1 MKKISKRNVLC
12 VLMTVM
18 LVMSSL
24 APGIA
29 MGAEQ
34 DGTYDSIGTI
44 FQSDHMEMKITLDGD
59 DLLPDNEELFSG
71 YVQQRFDR
79 EIYGDISLFGL
90 SAGDRLPEG
99 SLERNVYEIL
109 KEDIKKVADGKR
121 ESLIFDV
128 DTGLKS
134 LSWSIEELGLS
145 GGTYTEKELQ
155 QAILNKLQL
164 SGTFD
169 FSKVFYCLLTDCP
182 YELYWFDK
190 TKGAIY
196 AFNKYDFNNNTAS
209 ITNLVFGFYPA
220 EAYKGSE
227 DFTVDITKTGAASN
241 AVKNA
246 QTIVSQN
253 ENLTDVDKLTAYK
266 DAICDAVSYDFDSA
280 DESNNTL
287 YGDPWQIIY
296 VFDGNEETN
305 VVCEGYSKAFK
316 YLCDLSEFDGEV
328 NCFLAV
334 GVCGGDHMW
343 NVLEYNERNYLVDV
357 TNCDEDTV
365 GAPDKLFLVGTQGT
379 NNNRNHK
386 FTLSI
391 NGSPRAIEYIY
402 DESEEDL
409 HCDGYPALTPG
420 RLQEIPESVINAVT
434 GYSDVYDGQNHDAVV
449 IGSEASGYNISFSNE
464 KDGEYSDVNPTVK
477 NVSDS
482 RAVWVEISKDGY
494 ETIKKPVNVS
504 ISKKTLTIDGAVISD
519 KEYDGQGNIPLSN
532 VTMVTLNGDEDELT
546 LGTDFEVISAQ
557 IKGTDYYAGVK
568 QADITVSL
576 NSTEKTGN
584 YSLPNGTY
592 TGTVN
597 IVAAPQ
603 TISSIYTSVD
613 NAYELVVGG
622 DSVDLSNL
630 ASSDVEGK
638 ELSFNISEGAEYA
651 SLNGTA
657 LTPTKAPGTVK
668 IIASAGEYNAGGSD
682 EPEYQAAEDV
692 TIYVKVVSKMD
703 LSSFIDI
710 SGITGLDKTYD
721 GKAADRKGNAVID
734 KAEYKVLENSLVY
747 EYVGVDGTAYDKS
760 DIAPSDAGTYKLMV
774 SIPTDNKK
782 YKGSAEKKF
791 EISKATI
798 EVKAKNK
805 SVYVNGAVPDLTNP
819 VINEDYT
826 VTGLIGEDQLVGTA
840 VMLYEKDGKTVTP
853 DSKAEAKYDIVI
865 SGLSAPAGGN
875 YNEVTPING
884 VLSIVKKQEALPG
897 AALPP
902 MPLPAAQ
909 EPTIQAGEGA
919 KVTLNSDGT
928 TAKITLSDDYELADV
943 TLNGVSKGKITE
955 ISGLKTGDKLV
966 VITAKKAVES
976 EEQKLEEIISML
988 KSRHLKARSRLT
1000 VLKNGKKAVC
1010 ITWSEENG
1018 EDMNFDGVQI
1028 FRSVKKNSGY
1038 GKKPIYVSKSDRYYN
1053 TGVKKGTKYYYKVR
1067 GFIEFNGKKYYT
1079 DYSTKAIRTVK

>member
-109 KEDIKKVADGKR
+109 KKYIKKVADGER

-128 DTGLKS
+128 DKGLES
-134 LSWSIEELGLS
+134 LSWGLDELGLS
-145 GGTYTEKELQ
+145 GGTYTEKELE
-155 QAILNKLQL
+155 QAILNKLKL
-164 SGTFD
+164 SETFD

-190 TKGAIY
+190 ITGVAFG
-196 AFNKYDFNNNTAS
+196 FNKYGYNNKTAY
-209 ITNLVFGFYPA
+209 IVNLFFIFTPA
-220 EAYKGSE
+220 EAYKGTE
-227 DFTVDITKTGAASN
+227 GNTVDTAKTGAAST
-241 AVKNA
+241 AVENA
-246 QTIVSQN
+246 QKIVSQN
-253 ENLTDVDKLTAYK
+253 EALPDIDKLTAYK
-266 DAICDAVSYDFDSA
+266 DAICAAVSYDFYSA
-280 DESNNTL
+280 NESSNTP
-287 YGDPWQIIY
+287 YGDPWQIIS
-296 VFDGNEETN
+296 VFDGYTTTK

-328 NCFLAV
+328 NCFLAI
-334 GVCGGDHMW
+334 GDCGGDHMW
-343 NVLEYNERNYLVDV
+343 NVVEYNDKNYLVDV
-357 TNCDEDTV
+357 TNCDEKTV
-365 GAPDKLFLVGTQGT
+365 GEPDKLFLVGVQGT
-379 NNNRNHK
+379 DNNKTHIFGRGVNN
-386 FTLSI
+386 L
-391 NGSPRAIEYIY
+391 PCEMIY
-402 DESEEDL
+402 TYHESEEDL
-409 HCDGYPALTPG
+409 HCDGYLALSTENP
-420 RLQEIPESVINAVT
+420 LSIPESVINAVT
-434 GYSDVYDGQNHDAVV
+434 GYTAEYDGQSHSAVIV
-449 IGSEASGYNISFSNE
+449 GEEASGYTVRFGSSENGPFTDI
-464 KDGEYSDVNPTVK
+464 NPQVT
-477 NVSDS
+477 NVSDN
-482 RAVWVEISKDGY
+482 RTVWVEISRKYY
-494 ETIKKPVNVS
+494 EPVKIPVNVEVMKINVA
-504 ISKKTLTIDGAVISD
+504 ISTAEISD
-519 KEYDGQGNIPLSN
+519 
-532 VTMVTLNGDEDELT
+532 
-546 LGTDFEVISAQ
+546 
-557 IKGTDYYAGVK
+557 
-568 QADITVSL
+568 
-576 NSTEKTGN
+576 
-584 YSLPNGTY
+584 
-592 TGTVN
+592 
-597 IVAAPQ
+597 
-603 TISSIYTSVD
+603 
-613 NAYELVVGG
+613 
-622 DSVDLSNL
+622 
-630 ASSDVEGK
+630 
-638 ELSFNISEGAEYA
+638 
-651 SLNGTA
+651 
-657 LTPTKAPGTVK
+657 
-668 IIASAGEYNAGGSD
+668 
-682 EPEYQAAEDV
+682 
-692 TIYVKVVSKMD
+692 
-703 LSSFIDI
+703 
-710 SGITGLDKTYD
+710 LDKTYD
-721 GKAADRKGNAVID
+721 GTAVQREGNAVID
-734 KAEYKVLENSLVY
+734 NDEYKDLESSLTY
-747 EYVGVDGTAYDKS
+747 EYEGVGETYYPLSQEPPVN
-760 DIAPSDAGTYKLMV
+760 AGTYKLAV
-774 SIPTDNKK
+774 SIPAENKK

-805 SVYVNGAVPDLTNP
+805 SVYINGEVPDLTSP
-819 VINEDYT
+819 AVDKDYT
-826 VTGLIGEDQLVGTA
+826 VKGLIGEDQLVGTA
-840 VMLYEKDGKTVTP
+840 VMWYEKDGEKVTP

-988 KSRHLKARSRLT
+988 KSRHLKVRSRLT

-1028 FRSVKKNSGY
+1028 FRSVKRYSGY

-1053 TGVKKGTKYYYKVR
+1053 TSIKKGMKYYYKVR

>member
-128 DTGLKS
+128 DKGLKS
-134 LSWSIEELGLS
+134 LSWGLDELGLS
-145 GGTYTEKELQ
+145 GGTYTEKELE
-155 QAILNKLQL
+155 QAILNKLKL
-164 SGTFD
+164 SETFD

-190 TKGAIY
+190 ITGVAFG
-196 AFNKYDFNNNTAS
+196 FNKYGYNNKTAY
-209 ITNLVFGFYPA
+209 IVNLFFIFTPA
-220 EAYKGSE
+220 EAYKGTE
-227 DFTVDITKTGAASN
+227 GNTVDTAKTGAAST
-241 AVKNA
+241 AVENA
-246 QTIVSQN
+246 QKIVSQN
-253 ENLTDVDKLTAYK
+253 EALPDIDKLTAYK
-266 DAICDAVSYDFDSA
+266 DAICAAVSYDFYSA
-280 DESNNTL
+280 NESSNTP
-287 YGDPWQIIY
+287 YGDPWQIIS
-296 VFDGNEETN
+296 VFDGYTTTN

-328 NCFLAV
+328 NCFLAI
-334 GVCGGDHMW
+334 GDCGGDHMW
-343 NVLEYNERNYLVDV
+343 NVVEYNDKNYLVDV
-357 TNCDEDTV
+357 TNCDEKTV
-365 GAPDKLFLVGTQGT
+365 GEPDKLFLVGVQGT
-379 NNNRNHK
+379 DDGSTHT
-386 FTLSI
+386 FTL
-391 NGSPRAIEYIY
+391 NVGDLPRAIRYTY
-402 DESEEDL
+402 DESEADL
-409 HCDGYPALTPG
+409 HCDGYLALTPG
-420 RLQEIPESVINAVT
+420 RLQEIPESVINAAT
-434 GYSDVYDGQNHDAVV
+434 GYSGVYDGQNHNAVV
-449 IGSEASGYNISFSNE
+449 IRSEASGYNISFSNE
-464 KDGEYSDVNPTVK
+464 KDGEYSDENPTVR

-482 RAVWVEISKDGY
+482 QAVWVKISKDGY

-504 ISKKTLTIDGAVISD
+504 ISKKTLTIGGADISD
-519 KEYDGQGNIPLSN
+519 KNYDGQGDIPLAN
-532 VTMVTLNGDEDELT
+532 VKSVTLNGDEDGLIF
-546 LGTDFEVISAQ
+546 GTDYKVESAQ
-557 IKGTDYYAGVK
+557 INGTDYYAGEK

-576 NSTEKTGN
+576 NSTATAGN
-584 YSLPNGTY
+584 YSLPNGMY
-592 TGTVN
+592 TGNVN
-597 IVAAPQ
+597 IVAATQ
-603 TISSIYTSVD
+603 TISSIYRSEDT
-613 NAYELVVGG
+613 AYELVVGG

-638 ELSFNISEGAEYA
+638 KLSFNISEGAEYA
-651 SLNGTA
+651 SLDGTILA
-657 LTPTKAPGTVK
+657 ATSAPGTVK
-668 IIASAGEYNAGGSD
+668 VMVSSGEYNVGGSD
-682 EPEYQAAEDV
+682 EPEYQAAKDV
-692 TIYVKVVSKMD
+692 TIYVKAVNKTN
-703 LSSFIDI
+703 LSSFIDV

-721 GKAADRKGNAVID
+721 GTAVQREGNAVINND
-734 KAEYKVLENSLVY
+734 DYKALESSLIY
-747 EYVGVDGTAYDKS
+747 EYEGVGETNYPASQEPPVN
-760 DIAPSDAGTYKLMV
+760 AGTYKLVV
-774 SIPTDNKK
+774 SIPAENKK
-782 YKGSAEKKF
+782 YKGSAEKNF

-805 SVYVNGAVPDLTNP
+805 SVYVNGAVPELTNP

-988 KSRHLKARSRLT
+988 KSRHLKVRSRLT

-1028 FRSVKKNSGY
+1028 FRSVKRYSGY

-1053 TGVKKGTKYYYKVR
+1053 TGVKKGMKYYYKVR

-1079 DYSTKAIRTVK
+1079 GYSTKAIRTVK